1 MKESDIEIIESDNNI
16 PPEKSILANK
26 FYCLPSTKVAKD
38 KHRIED
44 WIDLN
49 EIETV
54 SGYEDLTITIGFKS
68 GKQITYGPFTSSNYD
83 EVMNVLVER
92 EV

>member
-1 MKESDIEIIESDNNI
+1 MKKDTL
-16 PPEKSILANK
+16 PNK

-83 EVMNVLVER
+83 EVMNVLIGR
-92 EV
+92 G